1 MFGRPRPK
9 SPKAKNGCP
18 LAIACT
24 AQLGFNKCSNLSL
37 LVDPVSSRQHCPYL
51 LKNSK
56 VYYKISEAKEIHFK
70 ILFRSKHVIDHLVH
84 VTKEIDVGE
93 VAFTGSG
100 PVLTQEMLKQVKNE
114 QWLDIF
120 QNS

>member
-1 MFGRPRPK
+1 MRVTTKYLVQQNYRDQRNTF
-9 SPKAKNGCP
+9 KNP
-18 LAIACT
+18 LWIKTC
-24 AQLGFNKCSNLSL
+24 
-37 LVDPVSSRQHCPYL
+37 
-51 LKNSK
+51 
-56 VYYKISEAKEIHFK
+56 
-70 ILFRSKHVIDHLVH
+70 DHLVH

>member
-1 MFGRPRPK
+1 M
-9 SPKAKNGCP
+9 
-18 LAIACT
+18 
-24 AQLGFNKCSNLSL
+24 
-37 LVDPVSSRQHCPYL
+37 
-51 LKNSK
+51 
-56 VYYKISEAKEIHFK
+56 
-70 ILFRSKHVIDHLVH
+70 IDHLVH

-120 QNS
+120 QNSKTLSFYFNEHYHHQNDE